1 MIDLSYKSYTNKDY
15 VVDEVFKLMNT
26 DNCYHK
32 IDRKELRKLKTN
44 TLLVLLSKLE
54 EKK

>member
-15 VVDEVFKLMNT
+15 VVDEVFKLVNT
-26 DNCYHK
+26 DNFVHK
-32 IDRKELRKLKTN
+32 VNRKDLIKLTTN